1 MFPKMVRASEGLWR
15 EVQDI
20 ARRGRDVWHLVPKA
34 QKRAL
39 IGAGLVMAASAKA
52 STMIPVVLKDLFN
65 DLQKGMSQGLDRTS
79 LVRLSLGS
87 LGLIGLAYL
96 IRETMNV
103 LRRFLV
109 ENACTRIDKNLCV
122 RLVSHLMEV
131 DLATLSYEQV
141 GALHGRIHRSVEGFV
156 RFLRITFLDFFP
168 AIFMGAFALQTAFSQ
183 QPKIALAMACVVPL
197 SIGLTLWQLITQ
209 KGIRVDLLRIRE
221 AMDGTVVEQLA
232 GIDYVRAAN
241 THTQELRRVE
251 RAAERRRSKEI
262 RHHFEMSLFGSG
274 KAINEG
280 FFYLAVVAVAVYLF
294 IGGDIKFGEM
304 VMFPALFL
312 MVMAPLN
319 EIHRVIDEGHECSL
333 KVADLLDLLEEPVD
347 RSFRPVEVR
356 EPVIDGSVPLFVAEG
371 LRVDYR
377 TSAGQRKRALDGV
390 NLTIFAGETIGVAG
404 RSGCGKS
411 TWLKVMMRLTHPSSG
426 HVMLGGVPID
436 SVSRQAIGDL
446 IGYVGQN
453 PFVFSGTIRENI
465 AYGNEGA
472 SDDEIRKAARMACIL
487 EEIMEMPGGFDASV
501 SERGQNLSGGQRQR
515 LALARVFLKN
525 PPILILDEGTSAL
538 DNISERNVQR
548 AIHAARA
555 DRTVILVAHRLS
567 TLLDTDRIFV
577 FDEGRV
583 VETGEYN
590 DLVRRGASSPNSSFP
605 PPERMPP
612 QPSRRPG
619 RPASRSRSASRRAMT
634 TSRTSSMSSPA
645 ARRSRSADSRL
656 IDRSKRSA
664 RPGSRPGGFVSR
676 ARDLYI
682 VREIIRKLDIMRCL
696 AVNDRVV
703 DATPPRTRAWPL
715 ASISW

>member
-1 MFPKMVRASEGLWR
+1 MFPKMVRASKGLWR
-15 EVQDI
+15 EVQEI
-20 ARRGRDVWHLVPKA
+20 ARRGRDVWNLVPGA
-34 QKRAL
+34 RKRSL
-39 IGAGLVMAASAKA
+39 FGAVLVMAGWAAA
-52 STMIPVVLKDLFN
+52 STSIPLVLRKLFN
-65 DLQKGMSQGLDRTS
+65 DLQGGVDQELDRAA
-79 LVRLSLGS
+79 LMRLSVGS

-96 IRETMNV
+96 VRESMSV

-109 ENACTRIDKNLCV
+109 ENACTRIDKDLCV
-122 RLVSHLMEV
+122 RLVAHLMEV
-131 DLATLSYEQV
+131 DLATLSFEQV
-141 GALHGRIHRSVEGFV
+141 GALHGRIHRSVEGYV
-156 RFLRITFLDFFP
+156 RFLRITFQDFFP
-168 AIFMGAFALQTAFSQ
+168 AILSGSFALIAAFSQ
-183 QPKIALAMACVVPL
+183 QPKIALAMACVVPI
-197 SIGLTLWQLITQ
+197 SMGLTVWQLITQ

-232 GIDYVRAAN
+232 GIDYVRAAH
-241 THTQELRRVE
+241 THPQEVRRVE

-280 FFYLAVVAVAVYLF
+280 LFYLTVVAVAVYLF
-294 IGGDIKFGEM
+294 ITRNIQFGDM

-312 MVMAPLN
+312 QVMSPLN
-319 EIHRVIDEGHECSL
+319 EVHRIIDEGHECSL

-377 TSAGQRKRALDGV
+377 TGDGRLKRALDGV
-390 NLTIFAGETIGVAG
+390 NLTIRAGETIGVAG

-426 HVMLGGVPID
+426 YVSLGGVPID
-436 SVSRQAIGDL
+436 SVSREAIGNL

-453 PFVFSGTIRENI
+453 PFVFSGTIAENI
-465 AYGNEGA
+465 AYGREDAG
-472 SDDEIRKAARMACIL
+472 DDDIRRAARMACIH
-487 EEIMEMPGGFDASV
+487 EEIMAMPGGYSASV

-583 VETGEYN
+583 VETGDYD
-590 DLVRRGASSPNSSFP
+590 DLVSRGGVFTELVHSAA
-605 PPERMPP
+605 
-612 QPSRRPG
+612 G
-619 RPASRSRSASRRAMT
+619 DAPASRPTRPPVRP
-634 TSRTSSMSSPA
+634 SPV
-645 ARRSRSADSRL
+645 SIPMDESTN
-656 IDRSKRSA
+656 
-664 RPGSRPGGFVSR
+664 GG
-676 ARDLYI
+676 DLTHI
-682 VREIIRKLDIMRCL
+682 FDVIATGE
-696 AVNDRVV
+696 VV
-703 DATPPRTRAWPL
+703 KVG
-715 ASISW
+715 